1 MPSLHGDM
9 TEVDM
14 DEIVNKMISAFS
26 RVRLITYIN

>member
-1 MPSLHGDM
+1 MPMLRGDP

-26 RVRLITYIN
+26 RVRIITYVN